1 MDYREMKKEERDACA
16 ELAARAF
23 DDYEYFTVYFP
34 RGERRYRF
42 LRSMIDT
49 EFRVNDG
56 LEVFLTAKEGDRT
69 VAAAILCRPGY
80 IKPSAAAY
88 LRGGFWKSMLYG
100 GFRDV
105 SAWDKMEYE
114 AFSPCR
120 EMNRKDA
127 WYLNMLVVSPDRKGE
142 GIGSRMLQE
151 CLIPYVKEHGGQKL
165 CLFTNSQGNR
175 QFYRKNGFTE
185 FDERQFAYKGK
196 TIGSWSLQ
204 KIIQNLE
211 FRIQNYPAAAG
222 KEQLR
227 ISNS

>member
-1 MDYREMKKEERDACA
+1 MDYREMKKEERGACA

-34 RGERRYRF
+34 RDGRRYRF

-69 VAAAILCRPGY
+69 VAAAILCHPGY

-105 SAWDKMEYE
+105 SAWDRMEYE
-114 AFSPCR
+114 AFGPCR

-204 KIIQNLE
+204 KIIQN
-211 FRIQNYPAAAG
+211 
-222 KEQLR
+222 
-227 ISNS
+227 

>member
-105 SAWDKMEYE
+105 SAWDRMEYE
-114 AFSPCR
+114 AFGPCR

-151 CLIPYVKEHGGQKL
+151 CLIPYVKEHGGKKL
-165 CLFTNSQGNR
+165 CMFTNSQGNR
-175 QFYRKNGFTE
+175 LFYRK
-185 FDERQFAYKGK
+185 
-196 TIGSWSLQ
+196 
-204 KIIQNLE
+204 KI
-211 FRIQNYPAAAG
+211 
-222 KEQLR
+222 
-227 ISNS
+227 

>member
-23 DDYEYFTVYFP
+23 DDYEYFTVFFP

-151 CLIPYVKEHGGQKL
+151 CLIPYVKEHGGKKL

-175 QFYRKNGFTE
+175 VFYRKNGFTE

-204 KIIQNLE
+204 KQCTMHN
-211 FRIQNYPAAAG
+211 A
-222 KEQLR
+222 
-227 ISNS
+227 